1 MAVWPK
7 DDTTS
12 AIWLVELITV
22 FLYCVSPIRNSHF
35 RDWFLWTQ
43 ESHMWSRRNFFFLK
57 NPQRH
62 DFTIAQCQYGESYGL
77 LLIFIW
83 KLRLWRTKRHLRI
96 VCTSIFNE
104 FRATWVNQVKFCNF
118 FNFALFGLC
127 ISFISLRYLKNYSRY
142 ANFEGGIGKLRS
154 NRCW

>member
-1 MAVWPK
+1 MINPK
-7 DDTTS
+7 THVLEKTLLQ
-12 AIWLVELITV
+12 I
-22 FLYCVSPIRNSHF
+22 FSPLLNFWATDKIKPFGGPGDNYLSSPSEISEKYR
-35 RDWFLWTQ
+35 FLWTQ

-77 LLIFIW
+77 LLICIW
-83 KLRLWRTKRHLRI
+83 KLRLWQIKRHLRI

-118 FNFALFGLC
+118 FQVC
-127 ISFISLRYLKNYSRY
+127 IFSDCVSLSFR
-142 ANFEGGIGKLRS
+142 
-154 NRCW
+154 